1 MEINWSTTRRT
12 RARCKTSISK
22 MTKEELTTIDMT
34 STDYLI
40 FAIAIGL
47 LSYAVYKSF
56 TDDY

>member
-1 MEINWSTTRRT
+1 
-12 RARCKTSISK
+12 